1 MIIPRSLS
9 VSVGRLRQLNV
20 GLLEEMMMLAC
31 NEVECTGVFVD
42 CVVSWIAPPYTAH

>member
-20 GLLEEMMMLAC
+20 GLLEEMMMAC
-31 NEVECTGVFVD
+31 SVAECTGVFVD
-42 CVVSWIAPPYTAH
+42 CVVSWFAPTYTAH